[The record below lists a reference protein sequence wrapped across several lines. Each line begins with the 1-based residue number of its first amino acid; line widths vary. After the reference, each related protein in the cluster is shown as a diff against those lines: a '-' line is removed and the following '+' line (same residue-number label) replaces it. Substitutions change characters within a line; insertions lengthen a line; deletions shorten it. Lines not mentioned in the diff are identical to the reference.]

1 MFKLTS
7 MALDLVLA
15 VYAGGCV
22 GPGWR
27 GRLDPMFGAWSL
39 CFDAWTNLKKGRKV
53 NSRQSSKNPL

>member
-1 MFKLTS
+1 MKMFILTS

-39 CFDAWTNLKKGRKV
+39 CFDAWTNLKKGR
-53 NSRQSSKNPL
+53 N